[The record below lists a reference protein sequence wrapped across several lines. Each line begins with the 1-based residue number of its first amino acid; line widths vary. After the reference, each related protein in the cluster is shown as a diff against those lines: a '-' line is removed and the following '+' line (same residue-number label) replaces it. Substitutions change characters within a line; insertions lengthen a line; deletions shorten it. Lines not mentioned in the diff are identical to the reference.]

1 MNIIAIIPARYSST
15 RFPGKPLALI
25 HGKPMIQ
32 RVYEQVMKSQKLSN
46 VVVATDDARIEQ
58 AVKNFGGHVVM
69 TSGLHQ
75 SGTER
80 CAEVITKLPDNF
92 DYVINVQGDEP
103 FIQSSQI
110 DLLCTVFTSPEV
122 KIATLVKKI
131 SRSEE
136 LFNPNVVK
144 TVINNAGEAMYF
156 SRSPIPHHRSAMEN
170 YWVNLGNYYKHIGMY
185 GYEKN
190 TLAEIVTLP
199 LNELEKAESLEQL
212 RWLANGIAI
221 RTTITE
227 EETISIDTPE
237 DLQQAEKFY
246 RDH

>member
-1 MNIIAIIPARYSST
+1 MNFIAIIPARYSST

-32 RVYEQVMKSQKLSN
+32 RVYEQVMKSRKVSN
-46 VVVATDDARIEQ
+46 VVVATDDLRIEQ

-69 TSGLHQ
+69 TSGEHQ

-80 CAEVITKLPDNF
+80 CAEAIAQLPGSI

-110 DLLCTVFTSPEV
+110 DLLCTVFDSPEV

-131 SRSEE
+131 SRSNE

-144 TVINNAGEAMYF
+144 AVINNAGQAMYF
-156 SRSPIPHHRSAMEN
+156 SRSPIPHHRNAMEN

-190 TLAEIVTLP
+190 TLTEIVTMP

-212 RWLANGIAI
+212 RWLANGIPI
-221 RTTITE
+221 HTTLTE